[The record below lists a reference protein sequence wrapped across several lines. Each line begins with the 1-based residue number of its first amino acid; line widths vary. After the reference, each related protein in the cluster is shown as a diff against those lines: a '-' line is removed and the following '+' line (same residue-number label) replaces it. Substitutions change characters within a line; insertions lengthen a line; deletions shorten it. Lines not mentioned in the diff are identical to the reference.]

1 MTGKPLGGPQQAG
14 PQFGGPQSGGP
25 QFGGPQP
32 GGFPPAGGAAAAPAA
47 KGSGLIPI
55 LVALA
60 ALSAVVVVATTALDV
75 MGIGKA
81 SRKAMPYLFYIKD
94 EDVVMGTKTS
104 GIKPRTFLDGLEKG
118 MDEVDLDA
126 ISPNGK
132 YLYFTECS
140 NEDYE
145 DTLYLLDLNSKKAE
159 PLEIDEDV
167 YNVVAL
173 DNGALYLSDETLYK
187 TDTKG
192 NTEKLLKDVQGFM
205 LSKDRKKLLY
215 SDGEDFFLTD
225 VALKKDEEK
234 LSLSYDDS
242 MKFYEEDLTGFI
254 YSNDS
259 RLFISRNNNEIKVT
273 SKLKSTWCCGDPSGK
288 NMQIVYTEG
297 AGKDEDRTSV
307 YLYQEK
313 GDKIIPVI
321 EDEDISLITADGGST
336 SYVFAIWDKKH
347 KGCEYY
353 FGIGSN
359 YGLIPDLDEDTAI
372 ESLTKD
378 EKTGKYYAFTYD
390 KEKGAEKTGMII
402 ELSLKKDTA
411 NYTELYEAISF
422 RNAADGKVFYYTDQ
436 NKDGSRLMAVN
447 GSDLSDDVEKST
459 YLGDGKMAI
468 IIDWSDKSSSGTLQ
482 VYDGKKVVDV
492 DDDVSQ
498 ILSYTYQ

>member
-1 MTGKPLGGPQQAG
+1 M
-14 PQFGGPQSGGP
+14 
-25 QFGGPQP
+25 
-32 GGFPPAGGAAAAPAA
+32 AAPAA
-47 KGSGLIPI
+47 KGSGLITGLI
-55 LVALA
+55 ALA
-60 ALSAVVVVATTALDV
+60 ALSVVVIVATTALDLV
-75 MGIGKA
+75 GFGKPKN
-81 SRKAMPYLFYIKD
+81 KAMPYLFYIKD

-104 GIKPRTFLDGLEKG
+104 SLKPRTFIDGLEKD
-118 MDEVDLDA
+118 MDELDLNA

-132 YLYFTECS
+132 YLYFAESS

-173 DNGALYLSDETLYK
+173 DNGALYISDETLYK

-192 NTEKLLKDVQGFM
+192 NTEKLLKDVQGFA
-205 LSKDRKKLLY
+205 LSKDRKKMLY
-215 SDGEDFFLTD
+215 SDGDKVYLTD
-225 VALKKDEEK
+225 IALKNEEK
-234 LSLSYDDS
+234 LSVSADDS
-242 MKFYEEDLTGFI
+242 LKFAEEDLSGFV

-259 RLFISRNNNEIKVT
+259 RLFISRKNNEVKVS
-273 SKLKSTWCCGDPSGK
+273 SKYKSCWCAGDPSGK
-288 NMQIVYTEG
+288 NIQIVFAED

-307 YLYQEK
+307 YFYQEK
-313 GDKIIPVI
+313 GDKLTPII
-321 EDEDISLITADGGST
+321 EDEDVSVITSDDDALA
-336 SYVFAIWDKKH
+336 YIFALWDKKH
-347 KGCEYY
+347 EGCEYY

-390 KEKGAEKTGMII
+390 KEKGADKTGMII
-402 ELSLKKDTA
+402 ELTLKKDTA
-411 NYTELYEAISF
+411 NFTELYDAIGF
-422 RNAADGKVFYYTDQ
+422 RNADAGKVFYYADQ
-436 NKDGSRLMAVN
+436 NKDGSRLLAVN

-459 YLGDGKMAI
+459 YLGEGKMAI

-498 ILSYTYQ
+498 ILSYTYE